1 MRNPILQILEKIKPK
16 TASKPGVPEGMALGV
31 PGSWYVYG
39 FPPRTDWLRI
49 EQVYRTFPMVSY
61 SIEQFS
67 EQIVGPGYYLLDR
80 GSPEAV
86 EICKAFDES
95 INAKAVMLRIARELG
110 LYGNSCLERR
120 FTSVEKDPNDEFKAA
135 KLGDFVSVQPL
146 PISTM
151 RVVPSM
157 FTGADP
163 PKGYTQIIMGQWRR
177 FAPEQ
182 IAWFKFNV
190 TGGQVGS
197 DFYGQGMV
205 QPILDY
211 VWAIQQMEDY
221 MVRIMKRYAAPKIL
235 WKIGTEQSPPSPE
248 ALAAWAATLKTIKPD
263 EDWVAPFT
271 NSAST
276 VETNLQARFEEY
288 VSHMQAQIIAGL
300 QNPNLVLSLLVLR
313 VSDASARAM
322 LDAWNRKIQ
331 AIQDTIKELWEDLIY
346 KPLVVQ
352 AGIDESLTPE
362 ISWGQPDVISTSP
375 KAQID
380 QLTLL
385 LNPTLVAVTPQTRF
399 DLENQLR
406 EAFGFDQL
414 PQAMRPAQEAAV
426 AQTAGQP
433 ATPAPLPA
441 STWEKPPKPGK
452 AGKKSAPAQ
461 NGNGENGNGN
471 QKAIAEKIR
480 ELERN
485 DRK

>member
-1 MRNPILQILEKIKPK
+1 
-16 TASKPGVPEGMALGV
+16 
-31 PGSWYVYG
+31 
-39 FPPRTDWLRI
+39 
-49 EQVYRTFPMVSY
+49 MVSY

-80 GSPEAV
+80 GSSEAV

-146 PISTM
+146 PISTL

-221 MVRIMKRYAAPKIL
+221 MIRIMKRYAAPKIL
-235 WKIGTEQSPPSPE
+235 WKIGTPEYPPGPDSVKN
-248 ALAAWAATLKTIKPD
+248 WAASLKTVKPD
-263 EDWVAPFT
+263 EDWVAPFSNDAKT
-271 NSAST
+271 L
-276 VETNLQARFEEY
+276 ETNLTARFEEY
-288 VSHMQAQIIAGL
+288 VGHMQAQIIAGL

-414 PQAMRPAQEAAV
+414 PQTMRPAQEASV
-426 AQTAGQP
+426 AQTTGQP
-433 ATPAPLPA
+433 AGPTPLPA
-441 STWEKPPKPGK
+441 STWEKPGK
-452 AGKKSAPAQ
+452 AGKKSSLAAQ
-461 NGNGENGNGN
+461 NGNGENGNGS
-471 QKAIAEKIR
+471 QKVIAEKIR
-480 ELERN
+480 ELERD
-485 DRK
+485 DRG